1 MTSKSIVLAW
11 DQALQ
16 WEKKAKTGSNRKNIG
31 KRSEPSGGPGS
42 GKGPFPLPRL
52 PLGSLRSSIFFL
64 FSPMRSPGPRL
75 PLCLIRVILLLSWF
89 TRITKTLFR
98 LTWLNIL
105 QLQLQLILEQ
115 RIYFTSWSE
124 DSPSRKSSN
133 RWHFLK
139 LAAMFIKK
147 ISLAAS
153 GSHIPYTKKMSNFL
167 YWFPGSTS
175 IFTFNLML

>member
-31 KRSEPSGGPGS
+31 ERSELSGGLGS
-42 GKGPFPLPRL
+42 GKGLLRRL
-52 PLGSLRSSIFFL
+52 PLGLLRSSIFFL
-64 FSPMRSPGPRL
+64 FSPMRSPGPRV
-75 PLCLIRVILLLSWF
+75 PMCLIRVILLLSWF

-139 LAAMFIKK
+139 RAGMFIKK

-153 GSHIPYTKKMSNFL
+153 GSHIPYTKKNVKFSLLISRFHI
-167 YWFPGSTS
+167 YFY
-175 IFTFNLML
+175 I

>member
-16 WEKKAKTGSNRKNIG
+16 WEKKAKTGSNRKNISE
-31 KRSEPSGGPGS
+31 RSELSGGLGS
-42 GKGPFPLPRL
+42 GKGPLRRL
-52 PLGSLRSSIFFL
+52 PLGLLRSSIFFL

-75 PLCLIRVILLLSWF
+75 PLCLIRVILLLGWF

-124 DSPSRKSSN
+124 DSLSRKSSN

-139 LAAMFIKK
+139 RATMFIKK

-153 GSHIPYTKKMSNFL
+153 GSHIPYTKKNVKFSLLISRFHI
-167 YWFPGSTS
+167 YFY
-175 IFTFNLML
+175 I

>member
-31 KRSEPSGGPGS
+31 ERSELSGGPGS
-42 GKGPFPLPRL
+42 GKGPLRRL
-52 PLGSLRSSIFFL
+52 PLGLLRSSIFFL

-139 LAAMFIKK
+139 RAGMFIKK

-153 GSHIPYTKKMSNFL
+153 GSHIPYTKKNVKFSLLISRFHI
-167 YWFPGSTS
+167 YFY
-175 IFTFNLML
+175 I

>member
-11 DQALQ
+11 DQAPQ
-16 WEKKAKTGSNRKNIG
+16 WKKKAKTGLNRKNNG
-31 KRSEPSGGPGS
+31 ERSEPSGGLGS

-64 FSPMRSPGPRL
+64 FPPMRSPGPRL
-75 PLCLIRVILLLSWF
+75 PLCLIRVILLFSWF

-124 DSPSRKSSN
+124 DSLSRKPSD

-139 LAAMFIKK
+139 RAAMFIKNV
-147 ISLAAS
+147 SLAAS
-153 GSHIPYTKKMSNFL
+153 GGHISYPIKMSNFL
-167 YWFPGSTS
+167 YWSWFQGSTS
-175 IFTFNLML
+175 IFTLML

>member
-1 MTSKSIVLAW
+1 MKSKSIVLAW
-11 DQALQ
+11 DQAPQ
-16 WEKKAKTGSNRKNIG
+16 WEKKAKKGSDRKRASPAVALGVG
-31 KRSEPSGGPGS
+31 KDTF
-42 GKGPFPLPRL
+42 PFPDYLSARFARL
-52 PLGSLRSSIFFL
+52 FFFL
-64 FSPMRSPGPRL
+64 FPPMRSPGPRL
-75 PLCLIRVILLLSWF
+75 PLCLIRVILLLGWF

-139 LAAMFIKK
+139 RAAMFIKK

-153 GSHIPYTKKMSNFL
+153 GSHIPYTIKMSNFL
-167 YWFPGSTS
+167 YWFQGSIS
-175 IFTFNLML
+175 IFTLML